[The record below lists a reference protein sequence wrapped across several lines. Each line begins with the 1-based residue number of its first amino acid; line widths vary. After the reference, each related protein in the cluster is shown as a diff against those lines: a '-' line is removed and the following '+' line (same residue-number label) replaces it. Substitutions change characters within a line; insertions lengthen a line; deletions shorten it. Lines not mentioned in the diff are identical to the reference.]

1 MDVAATLTARQA
13 ESALEEKG
21 PGIAEVRRIQPGR
34 PRSASEQR
42 EADRRLLEGVRA
54 GRPAALRALVHQ
66 HQRAVFAVVSR
77 TLGARADR
85 ALVEDLAQETFL
97 RVFRAIGRF
106 DPDGSARLSTWI
118 LRIAT
123 NLAIDELRRKRP
135 VLEALPPVER
145 VPERGAES
153 GADRLDERRRIVERI
168 DAALAEL
175 KPEFRAAFVLRE
187 FHGLEYREIATMLE
201 IDLGTVKSRISRART
216 RLRAALKEHVDA
228 R

>member
-1 MDVAATLTARQA
+1 MAATLTARP
-13 ESALEEKG
+13 EEPALEKRASAM
-21 PGIAEVRRIQPGR
+21 AEVRRIQPAR
-34 PRSASEQR
+34 ARTTSEQR
-42 EADRRLLEGVRA
+42 EADRRLLAEVA
-54 GRPAALRALVHQ
+54 TGRPAALRALVQQ
-66 HQRAVFAVVSR
+66 HQRAVFAVLSR
-77 TLGARADR
+77 TLGGRADR

-135 VLEALPPVER
+135 VLEALPPAER
-145 VPERGAES
+145 VPERSAHG

-187 FHGLEYREIATMLE
+187 FHGLQYREIATMLE

-216 RLRAALKEHVDA
+216 RLRAALKEHVDV

>member
-1 MDVAATLTARQA
+1 MAATLTARQA
-13 ESALEEKG
+13 ESALDEG
-21 PGIAEVRRIQPGR
+21 GHGMAEVRRIQPGR
-34 PRSASEQR
+34 PRTSSEQR
-42 EADRRLLEGVRA
+42 EADRRLLEEVAA
-54 GRPAALRALVHQ
+54 GRPAALRALVQQ
-66 HQRAVFAVVSR
+66 HQRAVFAVLSR

-145 VPERGAES
+145 VPERAAGS

-168 DAALAEL
+168 DAALSEL

-216 RLRAALKEHVDA
+216 RLRAALKEHVDV